1 MKKNE
6 HISPLFNARSTLS
19 TSSHFT
25 AASARILFRAA
36 GYVKVRH
43 FNLKYIGCA
52 AVFSAERRI
61 NMKFLKSALTF
72 VLYLIMFIL
81 VCIFFT
87 GNGTFIYEGF

>member
-1 MKKNE
+1 M
-6 HISPLFNARSTLS
+6 
-19 TSSHFT
+19 HFT
-25 AASARILFRAA
+25 AASVRILFRSAD
-36 GYVKVRH
+36 
-43 FNLKYIGCA
+43 YIRS

-81 VCIFFT
+81 VCVFFT